1 MTKASTDRQL
11 VYAERTRQNRRRRR
25 LYRTMMTLFTVFALV
40 FLGAAGGILLQL
52 RQDLHDAQ
60 IYSGLSELVTDPV
73 PSDETIPGDESVSR
87 PTQGH
92 LPDDT
97 GEPEILPRYQT
108 VYGMNNDLF
117 GWISVE
123 GTTLNYP
130 VVHTPEDEEYYLRR
144 GFDREYSRSGVP
156 FLDADCK
163 TGCGNYIIYG
173 HNMNNGTMFAPM
185 IAYEEQAFW
194 EAHPVIR
201 FDTLYEKGT
210 YEVVAAFYSRV
221 FYKYE
226 TNVFRY
232 YNYHDLTDPEVFQE
246 YVRSV
251 KEKSIYDTGIHPE
264 PGDQLITLITC
275 SYGMKNERFVV
286 VARKQS

>member
-1 MTKASTDRQL
+1 MT
-11 VYAERTRQNRRRRR
+11 V
-25 LYRTMMTLFTVFALV
+25 TLFILFMLI
-40 FLGAAGGILLQL
+40 FLGAAGGIALQL
-52 RQDLHDAQ
+52 RQDWHDSQLYA
-60 IYSGLSELVTDPV
+60 GLSELVTDPE
-73 PSDETIPGDESVSR
+73 DEQETIPQETSGTETEPEHNPSDS
-87 PTQGH
+87 
-92 LPDDT
+92 

-108 VYGMNNDLF
+108 VYGMNSDLF
-117 GWISVE
+117 GWLALE

-185 IAYEEQAFW
+185 IAYEEEAFW
-194 EAHPVIR
+194 KEHPVIR
-201 FDTLYEKGT
+201 FDTLYETGE

-232 YNYHDLTDPEVFQE
+232 YDYHDLTDPEVFRD
-246 YVRSV
+246 YVKNV
-251 KEKSIYDTGIHPE
+251 KEESIYDTGIEPE

-286 VARKQS
+286 VARKQP

>member
-1 MTKASTDRQL
+1 M
-11 VYAERTRQNRRRRR
+11 
-25 LYRTMMTLFTVFALV
+25 YRTTMTLFAVFALV
-40 FLGAAGGILLQL
+40 FLGAAGGIFLQL
-52 RQDLHDAQ
+52 RQDWHDAQ
-60 IYSGLSELVTDPV
+60 VYSGLSELVTDPTD
-73 PSDETIPGDESVSR
+73 PEETIPEEESTTK
-87 PTQGH
+87 PPQDH
-92 LPDDT
+92 IQEDKE
-97 GEPEILPRYQT
+97 EPGVLPRYQT
-108 VYGMNNDLF
+108 VYGMNDDLF
-117 GWISVE
+117 GWITVE

-144 GFDREYSRSGVP
+144 GFDRKYSRSGVP

-173 HNMNNGTMFAPM
+173 HNMTNGTMFAPM
-185 IAYEEQAFW
+185 IAYEERTFW
-194 EAHPVIR
+194 ETHPVIR
-201 FDTLYEKGT
+201 FDTLYEKGE

-232 YNYHDLTDPEVFQE
+232 YDYHDLTDPEIFRE
-246 YVRSV
+246 YVENV
-251 KEKSIYDTGIHPE
+251 KEESIYDTGVNPE

-286 VARKQS
+286 VARKQN